1 MSKVGATVKDVPA
14 QQFVSELAAHF
25 KKSQKLELPEWQDL
39 IKTGTYKQLCPQDP
53 DWYYIRAASV
63 ARKIYLRGGI
73 GVGAFAKIYGGSV
86 NNGSRPA
93 YFSKA
98 ARGLHRHILQQLQTI
113 SLVSKKKDKKGR
125 YITKE
130 GQRELDTIAAQIVA
144 KRPATLK
151 SE

>member
-25 KKSQKLELPEWQDL
+25 KKSQKLELPDWHDL

-53 DWYYIRAASV
+53 DWYYIRAAAV
-63 ARKIYLRGGI
+63 VRKIYLRGGI
-73 GVGAFAKIYGGSV
+73 GVGAFSKLYGGSV
-86 NNGSRPA
+86 NNGAAPSHHGV
-93 YFSKA
+93 A
-98 ARGLHRHILQQLQTI
+98 ARGLHRHILQQLQNI
-113 SLVSKKKDKKGR
+113 SLVNKKKDKKGR

-144 KRPATLK
+144 KRPAVFK
-151 SE
+151 QE